1 MSKYTYKRDDTPDVS
16 GCGFVLVLLLAL
28 HGFCMYL
35 CFRGRIETRNKYIG
49 HDPIDGWF
57 CWNAHTH
64 MYWRT
69 MDKNGRIFTAY
80 LVATLRNETDRDIQY
95 CVVRLLVCV
104 TGRRITWMTIRER
117 FLNVSVFSSMLKV
130 FCLSVWV
137 LRLFRA
143 DLTFVFQLCDVSFF
157 VCILVDLVYISSKCY
172 QH

>member
-16 GCGFVLVLLLAL
+16 GCGFVLVLFLAL

-95 CVVRLLVCV
+95 CVVCLLVCV
-104 TGRRITWMTIRER
+104 CVCDRATDHMDDDSRKIFEC
-117 FLNVSVFSSMLKV
+117 FCVFEHVESI
-130 FCLSVWV
+130 
-137 LRLFRA
+137 LFKRVRVGTA
-143 DLTFVFQLCDVSFF
+143 IV
-157 VCILVDLVYISSKCY
+157 
-172 QH
+172 